1 MIFTTSLQC
10 VVESDRLAARWRCP
24 HSVTRKSLYFRFR
37 ITLRKDS
44 AAARRSWDAAET
56 FRSGP
61 PKSKKRKPSF
71 RRLLKTSSVK
81 IENKTKNRRFKQ
93 ENADKKHRKEKKK
106 LRSALKDSSIRTA
119 RPLEV
124 YKKNPEEELEED
136 EDDDF
141 LETLPTDMI
150 EEEDLEQMKAMA
162 RKASFVTRDLS
173 ASEPVYSKKRK
184 GGQSTESYEKLP
196 RKMRKEEQKEVIH
209 LLPIKDKSR
218 LIPQSMEKP
227 VIQKEEDENEEEDAE
242 MELSEKDEDE
252 EQEAVPLTAEER
264 ETLRAQKLT
273 EKKLRIA
280 MLGSAIISDPNNNV
294 KKLKELRGM
303 LVETDSYVAVT
314 VRKLV
319 MVSLMEV
326 FKDIAPAYRIRP
338 LTEEEKDAKVRR
350 ETQQLR
356 EFEEGL
362 ISQYKFY
369 LENLEQ
375 TIKDWKQKKLK
386 RSQAVALPAYRGLA
400 EVAVRCVCELLVA
413 LPHFNFHNNI
423 IVVLVP
429 LMNDSSKKVSD
440 MCCEAMKTLF
450 KEDKL
455 GYASLAAVKVLSGMI
470 KGRHFNVRPEVLKTL
485 MSLRIREVDL
495 KRDTEDT
502 APKKRFLNNKE
513 KRKSLS
519 RMQRKWK
526 KAEEKLEKEL
536 LEAEASENKDK
547 KVKLHTETLN
557 IVFLIYFR
565 ILKKAQKSVLLPAV
579 LEGLA
584 KFAHLINLE
593 FFDDL
598 LNVLQNL
605 IRTGDLTT
613 RESLHCIQTAFNILS
628 GQGDVLN
635 IDPLKFYTHL
645 YKTLIGLHAGA
656 PNDDIIIV
664 LQCLDV
670 MLTKRRKQVT
680 LQRAM
685 AFVKRLCTLCLH
697 VLPNASIGIMAA
709 NRAVIHA
716 FPKCDL
722 LLDSESQG
730 SGVFLPELDEPEY
743 CNPQNTSLWELHTLM
758 RHYQPVVRKFASH
771 LSHGAPSEGS
781 GALGVNLSRRSP
793 GQLFEDY
800 SFRDM
805 TFNPPVG
812 APTTKKRDYF
822 TIGPALLDQ
831 QLKKQVDKA
840 LSVAAAADDASLDFS
855 QALTQTST

>member
-1 MIFTTSLQC
+1 M
-10 VVESDRLAARWRCP
+10 
-24 HSVTRKSLYFRFR
+24 
-37 ITLRKDS
+37 
-44 AAARRSWDAAET
+44 
-56 FRSGP
+56 GP
-61 PKSKKRKPSF
+61 PKSKKRKPTF

-81 IENKTKNRRFKQ
+81 IENKTKNRRFKA
-93 ENADKKHRKEKKK
+93 ENADKKHRKEQRK
-106 LRSALKDSSIRTA
+106 LRNALKDSASRA
-119 RPLEV
+119 PRPLEV
-124 YKKNPEEELEED
+124 YKKRPEEELEDED
-136 EDDDF
+136 EEF
-141 LETLPTDMI
+141 LESLPTDMM
-150 EEEDLEQMKAMA
+150 EDEDLEQIKAMA

-173 ASEPVYSKKRK
+173 SSEPIHSKKRK
-184 GGQSTESYEKLP
+184 GEQSAESYEKHP

-218 LIPQSMEKP
+218 IIPQSMEKP
-227 VIQKEEDENEEEDAE
+227 GERRSSAEEE
-242 MELSEKDEDE
+242 LE
-252 EQEAVPLTAEER
+252 EALPLTAEER
-264 ETLRAQKLT
+264 ETLRAKKLT
-273 EKKLRIA
+273 EKKLCIA
-280 MLGSAIISDPNNNV
+280 MLGSAIISDPNNNI

-303 LVETDSYVAVT
+303 LMETDSLVAVT

-319 MVSLMEV
+319 MVSLMEI
-326 FKDIAPAYRIRP
+326 FKDIVPAFRIRP
-338 LTEEEKDAKVRR
+338 LTEEEKNAKVKRD
-350 ETQQLR
+350 TQQLR

-362 ISQYKFY
+362 VSQYKFY

-386 RSQAVALPAYRGLA
+386 RSQAVALQAYRGLA
-400 EVAVRCVCELLVA
+400 EVAIRCVCELLVA

-423 IVVLVP
+423 IVMLVP
-429 LMNDSSKKVSD
+429 LMNDSSRKVSD

-450 KEDKL
+450 REDRL
-455 GYASLAAVKVLSGMI
+455 GYASLGAVKVLSGMI
-470 KGRHFNVRPEVLKTL
+470 KGRHFNVRPELLKTL
-485 MSLRIREVDL
+485 MWLRIREVDL
-495 KRDTEDT
+495 KRDTDET
-502 APKKRFLNNKE
+502 APKKRFMNNKE
-513 KRKSLS
+513 RRKSLS

-536 LEAEASENKDK
+536 LEAEASDNKDK
-547 KVKLHTETLN
+547 KIKLHTETLD

-605 IRTGDLTT
+605 IRSGDLTN

-628 GQGDVLN
+628 GQGYPILN
-635 IDPLKFYTHL
+635 SLSL
-645 YKTLIGLHAGA
+645 SLSLSSGA

-685 AFVKRLCTLCLH
+685 AFVKRLCTLSMH

-709 NRAVIHA
+709 SRAVFHA

-722 LLDSESQG
+722 LLDNDGQG
-730 SGVFLPELDEPEY
+730 SGVYLPELDEPEY
-743 CNPQNTSLWELHTLM
+743 CNPQNTSLWELPTLM
-758 RHYQPVVRKFASH
+758 RHYQPIVRKFAAH
-771 LSHGAPSEGS
+771 LSHGAPSDGS

-793 GQLFEDY
+793 GQLFADY

-812 APTTKKRDYF
+812 APTTKKRVRCKYTRMSLTSCCLF
-822 TIGPALLDQ
+822 LSLKTNIGL
-831 QLKKQVDKA
+831 V
-840 LSVAAAADDASLDFS
+840 FS
-855 QALTQTST
+855 RL

>member
-1 MIFTTSLQC
+1 M
-10 VVESDRLAARWRCP
+10 
-24 HSVTRKSLYFRFR
+24 
-37 ITLRKDS
+37 
-44 AAARRSWDAAET
+44 
-56 FRSGP
+56 GP
-61 PKSKKRKPSF
+61 PKSKKRKPTF

-81 IENKTKNRRFKQ
+81 IENKTKNRRFKA
-93 ENADKKHRKEKKK
+93 ENADKKHRKEQRK
-106 LRSALKDSSIRTA
+106 LRNALKDSASRA
-119 RPLEV
+119 PRPLEV
-124 YKKNPEEELEED
+124 YKKRPEEELEDED
-136 EDDDF
+136 EEF
-141 LETLPTDMI
+141 LESLPTDMM
-150 EEEDLEQMKAMA
+150 EDEDLEQIKAMA

-173 ASEPVYSKKRK
+173 SSEPIHSKKRK
-184 GGQSTESYEKLP
+184 GEQSAESYEKHP

-218 LIPQSMEKP
+218 IIPQSMEKP
-227 VIQKEEDENEEEDAE
+227 VEQKVEDDEEDYEDAELSANEEELEVAI
-242 MELSEKDEDE
+242 
-252 EQEAVPLTAEER
+252 PLTAEER
-264 ETLRAQKLT
+264 ETLRAKKLT
-273 EKKLRIA
+273 EKKLCIA
-280 MLGSAIISDPNNNV
+280 MLGSAIISDPNNNI

-303 LVETDSYVAVT
+303 LMETDSLVAVT

-319 MVSLMEV
+319 MVSLMEI
-326 FKDIAPAYRIRP
+326 FKDIVPAFRIRP
-338 LTEEEKDAKVRR
+338 LTEEEKNAKVKRD
-350 ETQQLR
+350 TQQLR

-362 ISQYKFY
+362 VSQYKFY

-386 RSQAVALPAYRGLA
+386 RSQAVALQAYRGLA
-400 EVAVRCVCELLVA
+400 EVAIRCVCELLVA

-423 IVVLVP
+423 IVMLVP
-429 LMNDSSKKVSD
+429 LMNDSSRKVSD

-450 KEDKL
+450 REDRL
-455 GYASLAAVKVLSGMI
+455 GYASLGAVKVLSGMI
-470 KGRHFNVRPEVLKTL
+470 KGRHFNVRPELLKTL
-485 MSLRIREVDL
+485 MWLRIREVDL
-495 KRDTEDT
+495 KRDTDET
-502 APKKRFLNNKE
+502 APKKRFMNNKE

-536 LEAEASENKDK
+536 LEAEASDNKDK
-547 KVKLHTETLN
+547 KIKLHTETLD

-605 IRTGDLTT
+605 IRSGDLTN

-645 YKTLIGLHAGA
+645 YKTLLCLHAGA

-685 AFVKRLCTLCLH
+685 AFVKRLCTLSMH

-709 NRAVIHA
+709 SRAVFHA

-722 LLDSESQG
+722 LLDNDGQG
-730 SGVFLPELDEPEY
+730 SGVYLPELDEPEY
-743 CNPQNTSLWELHTLM
+743 CNPQNTSLWELPTLM
-758 RHYQPVVRKFASH
+758 RHYQPIVRKFAAH
-771 LSHGAPSEGS
+771 LSHGAPSDGS

-793 GQLFEDY
+793 VQLFADY

-812 APTTKKRDYF
+812 APTTKKRDHF
-822 TIGPALLDQ
+822 TIGHCLLDQ
-831 QLKKQVDKA
+831 ELKKQVDKV
-840 LSVAAAADDASLDFS
+840 LSVPDEDDDTSLDFS

>member
-1 MIFTTSLQC
+1 M
-10 VVESDRLAARWRCP
+10 
-24 HSVTRKSLYFRFR
+24 
-37 ITLRKDS
+37 
-44 AAARRSWDAAET
+44 
-56 FRSGP
+56 GP
-61 PKSKKRKPSF
+61 PKSKKRKPTF

-81 IENKTKNRRFKQ
+81 IENKTKNRRFKT
-93 ENADKKHRKEKKK
+93 ENTDKKHRKEQRK
-106 LRSALKDSSIRTA
+106 LRNALKDSASRA
-119 RPLEV
+119 PRPLEV
-124 YKKNPEEELEED
+124 YKKRPEEELEDED
-136 EDDDF
+136 EEF
-141 LETLPTDMI
+141 LESLPTDMM
-150 EEEDLEQMKAMA
+150 EDEDLEQIKAMA
-162 RKASFVTRDLS
+162 QKASFVTRDLS
-173 ASEPVYSKKRK
+173 SSEPIHSKKRK
-184 GGQSTESYEKLP
+184 GEQSAESYEKHP

-218 LIPQSMEKP
+218 IIPQSMEKP
-227 VIQKEEDENEEEDAE
+227 VEQKVEDDEEDYEDAELSANEEE
-242 MELSEKDEDE
+242 LE
-252 EQEAVPLTAEER
+252 EAIPLTAEER
-264 ETLRAQKLT
+264 ETLRAKKLT
-273 EKKLRIA
+273 EKKLCIA
-280 MLGSAIISDPNNNV
+280 MLGSAIISDPNNNI

-303 LVETDSYVAVT
+303 LMETDSLVAVT

-319 MVSLMEV
+319 MVSLMEI
-326 FKDIAPAYRIRP
+326 FKDIVPAFRIRP
-338 LTEEEKDAKVRR
+338 LTEEEKNAKVKRD
-350 ETQQLR
+350 TQELR

-362 ISQYKFY
+362 VSQYKFY

-386 RSQAVALPAYRGLA
+386 RSQAVALQAYRGLA
-400 EVAVRCVCELLVA
+400 EVAIRCVCELLVA
-413 LPHFNFHNNI
+413 LSHFNFHNNI
-423 IVVLVP
+423 IVMLVP
-429 LMNDSSKKVSD
+429 LMNDSKRNVSD

-450 KEDKL
+450 KEDRL
-455 GYASLAAVKVLSGMI
+455 GYASLGAVKVLSGMI
-470 KGRHFNVRPEVLKTL
+470 KGRHFNVRPELLKTL
-485 MSLRIREVDL
+485 MWLRIREVDL
-495 KRDTEDT
+495 KRDTAET
-502 APKKRFLNNKE
+502 APKKRFMNNKE

-536 LEAEASENKDK
+536 LEAEASDSKDK
-547 KVKLHTETLN
+547 KIKLHTETLD

-605 IRTGDLTT
+605 IRSGDLTN

-645 YKTLIGLHAGA
+645 YKTLLCLHAGA

-685 AFVKRLCTLCLH
+685 AFVKRLCTLSMH

-709 NRAVIHA
+709 IRAVFQA

-722 LLDSESQG
+722 LLDNDGQG
-730 SGVFLPELDEPEY
+730 SGVYLPELDEPEY
-743 CNPQNTSLWELHTLM
+743 CNPQNTSLWELTTLM
-758 RHYQPVVRKFASH
+758 RHYQPIVRKFAAH
-771 LSHGAPSEGS
+771 LSHGAPSDGS

-793 GQLFEDY
+793 GQLFADY

-812 APTTKKRDYF
+812 APTTKKRDHF
-822 TIGPALLDQ
+822 TIGHCLLDQ
-831 QLKKQVDKA
+831 ELKKQVDKV
-840 LSVAAAADDASLDFS
+840 LSVPDEDDDTSLDFS

>member
-1 MIFTTSLQC
+1 M
-10 VVESDRLAARWRCP
+10 
-24 HSVTRKSLYFRFR
+24 
-37 ITLRKDS
+37 
-44 AAARRSWDAAET
+44 
-56 FRSGP
+56 GP
-61 PKSKKRKPSF
+61 PKSKKRKPTF

-81 IENKTKNRRFKQ
+81 IDNKTKNRRFKR
-93 ENADKKHRKEKKK
+93 ENADKKHRKEQRK
-106 LRSALKDSSIRTA
+106 LRNALKDSSSRA
-119 RPLEV
+119 PRPLEV
-124 YKKNPEEELEED
+124 YKKRPEEELEDED
-136 EDDDF
+136 EEF
-141 LETLPTDMI
+141 LESLPTDMM
-150 EEEDLEQMKAMA
+150 EDEDLEQIKAMA

-173 ASEPVYSKKRK
+173 SSEPVHSKKRK
-184 GGQSTESYEKLP
+184 GGQSAESYEKLP

-218 LIPQSMEKP
+218 IIPQSMEKP
-227 VIQKEEDENEEEDAE
+227 VEQKEEDEEEDDEDAERELSENEEE
-242 MELSEKDEDE
+242 LE
-252 EQEAVPLTAEER
+252 EAIPLTAEER

-273 EKKLRIA
+273 EKKLAIA
-280 MLGSAIISDPNNNV
+280 MLGSAIISDPNNNI

-303 LVETDSYVAVT
+303 LVETDPLVAVT

-319 MVSLMEV
+319 MVSLMEI
-326 FKDIAPAYRIRP
+326 FKDIVPAFRIRP
-338 LTEEEKDAKVRR
+338 LTEEEKAAKVKRD
-350 ETQQLR
+350 TQQLR

-362 ISQYKFY
+362 VSQYKFY

-386 RSQAVALPAYRGLA
+386 RSQAVALQAYRGLA
-400 EVAVRCVCELLVA
+400 EVAIRCVCELLVA

-423 IVVLVP
+423 IVMLVP
-429 LMNDSSKKVSD
+429 LMNDSSRKVSD

-455 GYASLAAVKVLSGMI
+455 GYASLGAVKVMSGMI
-470 KGRHFNVRPEVLKTL
+470 KGRHFNVRPELLKTL
-485 MSLRIREVDL
+485 MWLRIKEVDL

-502 APKKRFLNNKE
+502 APKKRFMNNKE

-547 KVKLHTETLN
+547 KIKLHTETLN

-605 IRTGDLTT
+605 IQSGDLTN

-645 YKTLIGLHAGA
+645 YKTLISLHAGA

-685 AFVKRLCTLCLH
+685 AFVKRLCTLSMH

-709 NRAVIHA
+709 NRAIIHA

-722 LLDSESQG
+722 LLDNDGQG
-730 SGVFLPELDEPEY
+730 SGVYLPELDEPEY

-758 RHYQPVVRKFASH
+758 RHYQPIVRKFATH
-771 LSHGAPSEGS
+771 LSHGAPSDGS

-793 GQLFEDY
+793 GQLFADY

-822 TIGPALLDQ
+822 TIGHCLLDQ
-831 QLKKQVDKA
+831 ELRKQVDKV
-840 LSVAAAADDASLDFS
+840 LSVADEDDDTLDFS